1 MSLGGGSLYHVGWG
15 FWLAVLLSALV
26 DIWNWHFMSYLSAVC
41 RYPKWTRG
49 DARCLV
55 RWSSVVL
62 RYPGGNSKP
71 TCSTAVCQYARVPS
85 ATSLDPVLKSRS
97 RNIKRS
103 RARVLSATPWIH
115 FRMPEPQYQTDPRA
129 GTGMLFGSVRCGFP
143 LDRDTR
149 PLAPSAASFS
159 TWCLLRLPRSRALRS
174 LCFAVCEFT
183 IKHATGLASIFD
195 CVFSISLHFPLSLTP
210 IFAPPFLLHAAHSR
224 PVFFSFT
231 QTRPPR
237 LYIQPAAIRTFVP
250 FVPPA
255 TFFTNSRNCDYP
267 DFRSLGHLRSTR
279 SPSEFFHK

>member
-1 MSLGGGSLYHVGWG
+1 
-15 FWLAVLLSALV
+15 
-26 DIWNWHFMSYLSAVC
+26 MSYLSAVC

-129 GTGMLFGSVRCGFP
+129 GPVSDTMDSVQMPEPQYQTDPRAGTGMLFGSVRCGFP
-143 LDRDTR
+143 FDRDTR
-149 PLAPSAASFS
+149 PLAPSAASCS

-255 TFFTNSRNCDYP
+255 TSFTNSRNCDYP
-267 DFRSLGHLRSTR
+267 DFRSPGHLRSTR
-279 SPSEFFHK
+279 SPSDFFHK